1 MVLLVVSVDVISHSV
16 SNIAS
21 SCSVF
26 FADLVSCLLL
36 HIFSKWLFLLQLLH
50 LVPKAGHSILLIL
63 VGGVSSVPSGSTVRA
78 AVLILWW

>member
-1 MVLLVVSVDVISHSV
+1 MLSVDVISHSV

-26 FADLVSCLLL
+26 FADLVSCLLV
-36 HIFSKWLFLLQLLH
+36 HIFSKWLFLSQQLQRLH

-63 VGGVSSVPSGSTVRA
+63 AGGVSSVPFGPTVRA